1 MLLHRVDMIA
11 LVAAWNNPVPYR
23 FPYKALGG
31 TTPLRRF
38 RAESNL
44 RFLHSFRMQIG
55 CRHRYTRE

>member
-1 MLLHRVDMIA
+1 MLLHRVGMIA

-55 CRHRYTRE
+55 